1 MNSRYR
7 FRRRATWS
15 AGSRFSRR
23 RRFGTSSSS
32 LVRRARGNMRA
43 ANNQND
49 SSNVVINLLH
59 SCYAGVS
66 IANDAMQANNVT
78 GRFPSPSD
86 IKIGTVAVNVY
97 DLLRKSDFF
106 GSYSGMYDQFRI
118 NSIKVKITPTEW
130 SVFDQSRSTSNF
142 ADFGANLSTAKDSF
156 NVTRAPL
163 PDDYVLNPDHLT
175 DAPQSASNPKF
186 IVPGVIPSGANYISL
201 SDIQQLYYR
210 PTQDNPEPHFPDG
223 EGEFYRAFIDAGIEY
238 LVNIRATTAQP
249 ANPDIGVFAGGY
261 ISSWRQEQIS
271 DVADGISKYNKFIYP
286 QALTVVTAWDRT
298 GLSES
303 QIERLNDPLGYY
315 VANDVSGEPELYGG
329 GGEDDDV
336 HDFVVTI
343 GDNITTYSS
352 AQTKQLVGGANFNLI
367 RYLYPS
373 SQQEKS
379 TYYSTS
385 SLNVQQEV
393 QRDVNSNYILT
404 KSDVDN
410 YKPEALTNLLE
421 SPVVPFKPTLLL
433 TILGHN
439 DSSSDDYIYRLPD
452 DNPQEPPRRSTRYQ
466 RMIKPVKFNLEF
478 DIGVT
483 FRGLRKTQ
491 VV

>member
-15 AGSRFSRR
+15 AGSRYSRR
-23 RRFGTSSSS
+23 RRFGVSSSS

-59 SCYAGVS
+59 SVYAGVS

-78 GRFPSPSD
+78 GFFPSPSE
-86 IKIGTVAVNVY
+86 IKIGTVAVNIY

-106 GSYSGMYDQFRI
+106 GSYSGMYDQFRV

-130 SVFDQSRSTSNF
+130 SVFDQSRSTNNF
-142 ADFGANLSTAKDSF
+142 ADIGANLSTAKDSF
-156 NVTRAPL
+156 NVIRAPL
-163 PDDYVLNPDHLT
+163 PTDYELNPDHLT
-175 DAPQSASNPKF
+175 NSVESEVNPKY
-186 IVPGVIPSGANYISL
+186 IVPGVIPSGGNYISL
-201 SDIQQLYYR
+201 DDIKRNY
-210 PTQDNPEPHFPDG
+210 FPNADLPA
-223 EGEFYRAFIDAGIEY
+223 FYNQFVEAGISY
-238 LVNIRATTAQP
+238 LVNMRQTTAN
-249 ANPDIGVFAGGY
+249 AGDENTGVFTGGF
-261 ISSWRQEQIS
+261 ITSWRQEQIT
-271 DVADGISKYNKFIYP
+271 DVADGTAKYNKFVYP

-298 GLSES
+298 GLSPS
-303 QIERLNDPLGYY
+303 QIEKLDDPLGYY
-315 VANDVSGEPELYGG
+315 VANDVTGEPELYGG
-329 GGEDDDV
+329 ADDDSV
-336 HDFVVTI
+336 HDFVVTV

-385 SLNVQQEV
+385 SLNEQQEINN
-393 QRDVNSNYILT
+393 DVNSHYILT
-404 KSDVDN
+404 KSDIDT
-410 YKPEALTNLLE
+410 YSPEALTNLLE

-439 DSSSDDYIYRLPD
+439 DSKTQDYSYKLPD
-452 DNPQEPPRRSTRYQ
+452 DDNNISPRRSTRYE

>member
-15 AGSRFSRR
+15 AGSRYSRR
-23 RRFGTSSSS
+23 RRFGSSSSS

-59 SCYAGVS
+59 SVYAGVS
-66 IANDAMQANNVT
+66 IANDAQQANNIT
-78 GRFPSPSD
+78 GLYPSPTD

-106 GSYSGMYDQFRI
+106 GSYSGMYDQFRV

-130 SVFDQSRSTSNF
+130 SVFDQSRSTNNF
-142 ADFGANLSTAKDSF
+142 ADIGANLATAVDSF
-156 NVTRAPL
+156 NITRPPL
-163 PDDYVLNPDHLT
+163 PSDYELNPDHLT
-175 DAPQSASNPKF
+175 NAAETAVNPKY

-201 SDIQQLYYR
+201 VDIKNTYF
-210 PTQDNPEPHFPDG
+210 PEADLP
-223 EGEFYRAFIDAGIEY
+223 EFYNQFIEAGISY

-249 ANPDIGVFAGGY
+249 ADISNGVFPGGFV
-261 ISSWRQEQIS
+261 SSWRQEQIA
-271 DVADGISKYNKFIYP
+271 DVADGTAKYNKFVYP

-298 GLSES
+298 GLSPS
-303 QIERLNDPLGYY
+303 QIEKLDDPLGYY
-315 VANDVSGEPELYGG
+315 VANDVNGEPELYGG
-329 GGEDDDV
+329 AADDSI

-385 SLNVQQEV
+385 SLNEQQEINNE
-393 QRDVNSNYILT
+393 VNSHYILT
-404 KSDVDN
+404 KSDTDT
-410 YKPEALTNLLE
+410 YSSEALTNLLE

-439 DSSSDDYIYRLPD
+439 DSKTQDYSYRLPD
-452 DNPQEPPRRSTRYQ
+452 DDPNIPPRRSTRYE